1 MTSQSAS
8 MGARAIGERPFPDL
22 PEGTDTLPQID
33 HILVLMMEN
42 HTYDNWL
49 GMLGRGPGQQ
59 PRGDGF
65 TIGPDGQPTATN
77 PTPDGQTQHAFHMP
91 TTCQLVGKP
100 TQEWT
105 QSHIQFDG
113 GSNNGFVKS
122 ESGPVAMGYWTGE
135 NLPWSYSLA
144 TIFPLA
150 DRWFSSVLGQTFPNR
165 RYLLAATSVGM
176 VDDILPEV
184 IVPPPNGTIYDLLD
198 AHQISWRNY
207 YSTFPATSY
216 LYLGDA
222 IRNLP
227 SVVPV
232 DQFFTDAKSDSLPAF
247 AIIDPDW
254 DTNSGEDP
262 QNIVH
267 AEVFAASVVQ
277 AVMDSPAWPRT
288 LLVWTF
294 DEGGGY
300 YDHVP
305 PPAAVAPSTIGPDW
319 PAPAYT
325 GFAQY
330 GFRVPAVVV
339 SPWSRPDH
347 VTSVVHDHTSIL
359 AMVER
364 KWNLPALT
372 HRDAAASDLSDF
384 LDLNQAAFA
393 TPPTLAA
400 PLAGPAQLACEQT
413 GPGQIPPPGSV
424 TPASQPGQPREP
436 GLISEVVSRIRGW
449 AGRLAG
455 LARRR

>member
-1 MTSQSAS
+1 MTSQAAN
-8 MGARAIGERPFPDL
+8 MGARAVGERPFPDL
-22 PEGTDTLPQID
+22 PEGTDTLPQIA

-65 TIGPDGQPTATN
+65 TIGPNGQPTASN
-77 PTPDGQTQHAFHMP
+77 PTPDGQIQHAFPMP
-91 TTCQLVGKP
+91 TTCQLTGKP

-113 GSNNGFVKS
+113 GRNDGFVKS
-122 ESGPVAMGYWTGE
+122 GSGPVAMGYWTGAD
-135 NLPWSYSLA
+135 LPWSYSLA
-144 TIFPLA
+144 TTFPLG
-150 DRWFSSVLGQTFPNR
+150 DHWFAPVLGQTYPNR

-176 VDDILPEV
+176 VDDILPEL

-207 YSTFPATSY
+207 YSSFPATSY

-222 IRNLP
+222 IRNH
-227 SVVPV
+227 SGVVPV
-232 DQFFTDAKSDSLPAF
+232 GQFFTDAKSDSLPSF
-247 AIIDPDW
+247 AIIDPNW
-254 DTNSGEDP
+254 DANSGEDP
-262 QNIVH
+262 QNVVH

-305 PPAAVAPSTIGPDW
+305 PPAAVAPDDTGPDW

-339 SPWSRPDH
+339 SPWSRRDY
-347 VTSVVHDHTSIL
+347 VTNVVHDHTSIL

-372 HRDAAASDLSDF
+372 HRDAAAKDLLDF

-393 TPPTLAA
+393 NPPTLAT

-424 TPASQPGQPREP
+424 TPG
-436 GLISEVVSRIRGW
+436 
-449 AGRLAG
+449 
-455 LARRR
+455 

>member
-1 MTSQSAS
+1 MTSGAAS
-8 MGARAIGERPFPDL
+8 PGARTVGERPFPNR
-22 PEGTDTLPQID
+22 PAGTDTLPQID

-49 GMLGRGPGQQ
+49 GMLGRGPGQH

-65 TIGPDGQPTATN
+65 TIGPDGRPTAAN
-77 PTPDGQTQHAFHMP
+77 PTPDGQVQHAFRMP
-91 TTCQLVGKP
+91 TTCQPAGKP

-113 GSNNGFVKS
+113 GRNDGFVKS
-122 ESGPVAMGYWTGE
+122 GSGPVAMGYWTGE
-135 NLPWSYSLA
+135 DLPWSYSLA

-150 DRWFSSVLGQTFPNR
+150 DRWFAPVLGQTYPNR
-165 RYLLAATSVGM
+165 RYALAATSAGM
-176 VDDILPEV
+176 VDDVLPEL
-184 IVPPPNGTIYDLLD
+184 IVPPPNGTIFDQLD
-198 AHQISWRNY
+198 AHQIPWRNY
-207 YSTFPATSY
+207 NSNFPASSY

-222 IRNLP
+222 VRNY
-227 SVVPV
+227 SSIVSI
-232 DQFFTDAKSDSLPAF
+232 DQFFADAKSGSLPGF
-247 AIIDPDW
+247 AVIDPNW
-254 DTNSGEDP
+254 GSNSGEDP

-305 PPAAVAPSTIGPDW
+305 PPAAVAPDDTGPYW

-339 SPWSRPDH
+339 SPWSRPGH

-372 HRDAAASDLSDF
+372 HRDAAAADLSDF
-384 LDLNQAAFA
+384 LDLSQQAFA
-393 TPPTLAA
+393 QPPALAQ
-400 PLAGPAQLACEQT
+400 PLAGPAQLACEKT
-413 GPGQIPPPGSV
+413 GPGQIPPPGSL
-424 TPASQPGQPREP
+424 T
-436 GLISEVVSRIRGW
+436 
-449 AGRLAG
+449 
-455 LARRR
+455 

>member
-1 MTSQSAS
+1 VTSETA
-8 MGARAIGERPFPDL
+8 GTRARAVGERPFPDR
-22 PEGTDTLPQID
+22 PEGADTLPQID
-33 HILVLMMEN
+33 HIVVLMMEN

-49 GMLGRGPGQQ
+49 GMLGRGRGQL

-65 TIGPDGQPTATN
+65 TIGGDGQPTETN
-77 PTPDGQTQHAFHMP
+77 PTPDGRTQHAFHMP
-91 TTCQLVGKP
+91 TTCQLAGKP

-105 QSHIQFDG
+105 QSHIQFNG
-113 GSNNGFVKS
+113 GRNDGFVKS
-122 ESGPVAMGYWTGE
+122 GSGPVAMGYWDEG

-144 TIFPLA
+144 SLFPVG
-150 DRWFSSVLGQTFPNR
+150 DQWFSSVLGQTFPNR
-165 RYLLAATSVGM
+165 RYLLAATSDGM

-184 IVPPPNGTIYDLLD
+184 IVGPPNGTIYDHLD
-198 AHQISWRNY
+198 AHQIPWRNY

-222 IRNLP
+222 IRNHS

-232 DQFFTDAKSDSLPAF
+232 DQFFADAKSGSLPGF
-247 AIIDPDW
+247 AIVDPNW
-254 DTNSGEDP
+254 LSNSGEDP

-305 PPAAVAPSTIGPDW
+305 PPAAAAPDDRGPDW

-339 SPWSRPDH
+339 SPWSRPGH
-347 VTSVVHDHTSIL
+347 VSSVRHDHTSIL

-372 HRDAAASDLSDF
+372 RRDAAANDLSDF
-384 LDLNQAAFA
+384 LDLSQPAFA
-393 TPPTLAA
+393 KPPTLAK
-400 PLAGPAQLACEQT
+400 PLAGPAELACERT
-413 GPGQIPPPGSV
+413 GAGQIPPTGSV
-424 TPASQPGQPREP
+424 TG
-436 GLISEVVSRIRGW
+436 
-449 AGRLAG
+449 
-455 LARRR
+455 

>member
-1 MTSQSAS
+1 MTPETA
-8 MGARAIGERPFPDL
+8 GPRTRAVGERPFPGR
-22 PEGTDTLPQID
+22 PEGADTLPQID

-42 HTYDNWL
+42 HSYDNWL
-49 GMLGRGPGQQ
+49 GMLGRGEGQQ

-65 TIGPDGQPTATN
+65 TIGANGRPTASNPTADGQI
-77 PTPDGQTQHAFHMP
+77 QHAFHMP
-91 TTCQLVGKP
+91 TTCQLTGKP
-100 TQEWT
+100 SQEWT
-105 QSHIQFDG
+105 QSHVQFDDG
-113 GSNNGFVKS
+113 RNDGFVKS
-122 ESGPVAMGYWTGE
+122 DSGPVAMGYWTGE
-135 NLPWSYSLA
+135 DLPWSYSLA
-144 TIFPLA
+144 STFPVG
-150 DRWFSSVLGQTFPNR
+150 DRWFCSVLGQTYPNR
-165 RYLLAATSVGM
+165 RYLLAATSRGM
-176 VDDILPEV
+176 VDDVLPEV
-184 IVPPPNGTIYDLLD
+184 IVPPSNGTIFDHLD
-198 AHQISWRNY
+198 AHKISWRNY

-222 IRNLP
+222 IRNHS

-232 DQFFTDAKSDSLPAF
+232 DQFFADATAGNLPGF
-247 AIIDPDW
+247 AIIDPGW
-254 DTNSGEDP
+254 LTSSGENP

-305 PPAAVAPSTIGPDW
+305 PPAAVAPDSTGPDW
-319 PAPAYT
+319 PAPAYH

-372 HRDAAASDLSDF
+372 HRDATASDLSDF
-384 LDLNQAAFA
+384 LDLSHAAFA
-393 TPPTLAA
+393 TPPTLAR
-400 PLAGPAQLACEQT
+400 PLAGPAQVACET
-413 GPGQIPPPGSV
+413 SGPGHIPPAGSV
-424 TPASQPGQPREP
+424 TPG
-436 GLISEVVSRIRGW
+436 
-449 AGRLAG
+449 
-455 LARRR
+455 

>member
-1 MTSQSAS
+1 MTSQAA
-8 MGARAIGERPFPDL
+8 GTGPRAVGERPFPDRR
-22 PEGTDTLPQID
+22 EGTDSLPQID

-49 GMLGRGPGQQ
+49 GMLGRGPGQH

-65 TIGPDGQPTATN
+65 TIGPDGRPTAAN
-77 PTPDGQTQHAFHMP
+77 PTPDGKVQHAFRMP
-91 TTCQLVGKP
+91 TTCQLSGKP
-100 TQEWT
+100 NQEWT

-113 GSNNGFVKS
+113 GRNDGFVKS
-122 ESGPVAMGYWTGE
+122 GSGPVAMGYWTGE
-135 NLPWSYSLA
+135 DLPWSYSLA

-150 DRWFSSVLGQTFPNR
+150 DRWFAPALGQTYPNR
-165 RYLLAATSVGM
+165 RYLLAATSAGM
-176 VDDILPEV
+176 VDDIYPEV
-184 IVPPPNGTIYDLLD
+184 IGPPPNGTIFDLLD
-198 AHQISWRNY
+198 AHQIPWRNY

-216 LYLGDA
+216 LYFGDA
-222 IRNLP
+222 IRNHDN
-227 SVVPV
+227 VVPV
-232 DQFFTDAKSDSLPAF
+232 AQFFADAKADSLPGF
-247 AIIDPDW
+247 AIIDPNW
-254 DTNSGEDP
+254 GSNSGEDP

-305 PPAAVAPSTIGPDW
+305 PPAAVVPDGIGPDW
-319 PAPAYT
+319 PATAYT

-339 SPWSRPDH
+339 SPWSRANH

-359 AMVER
+359 AMAER

-372 HRDAAASDLSDF
+372 HRDAAAHDLSDF
-384 LDLNQAAFA
+384 LDLNQPAFA
-393 TPPTLAA
+393 EPPTLAT
-400 PLAGPAQLACEQT
+400 PPAGPAQLACEKA
-413 GPGQIPPPGSV
+413 GPGQIPPAGSV
-424 TPASQPGQPREP
+424 TPG
-436 GLISEVVSRIRGW
+436 
-449 AGRLAG
+449 
-455 LARRR
+455 

>member
-1 MTSQSAS
+1 MTSQ
-8 MGARAIGERPFPDL
+8 ARRPRTRAVGERPFPNR
-22 PEGTDTLPQID
+22 PEGADTLPQID

-49 GMLGRGPGQQ
+49 GMLGRGRGQR

-65 TIGPDGQPTATN
+65 TIGPDGRPTASN
-77 PTPDGQTQHAFHMP
+77 PTSDGKIQHAFAMP
-91 TTCQLVGKP
+91 TTCQLTGQP

-105 QSHIQFDG
+105 QSHDQFADG
-113 GSNNGFVKS
+113 RNDGFVKS
-122 ESGPVAMGYWTGE
+122 DSGPVAMGYWSDAD
-135 NLPWSYSLA
+135 LPWSYSLA
-144 TIFPLA
+144 TTFPVG
-150 DRWFSSVLGQTFPNR
+150 DRWFSSVLGQTYPNR
-165 RYLLAATSVGM
+165 RYLLAATSAGM
-176 VDDILPEV
+176 VDDVLPEV
-184 IVPPPNGTIYDLLD
+184 ILPAPNGTIYDLLD
-198 AHQISWRNY
+198 AHQIPWRNY
-207 YSTFPATSY
+207 HSTFPPTSY

-222 IRNLP
+222 VRNHH
-227 SVVPV
+227 SIFPV
-232 DQFFTDAKSDSLPAF
+232 DQFFADAKSGGLPGF

-254 DTNSGEDP
+254 LTNSGENP

-267 AEVFAASVVQ
+267 AEQFAASVVQ
-277 AVMDSPAWPRT
+277 AVMESPAWPRT

-305 PPAAVAPSTIGPDW
+305 PPAAVPPDNTGPDW

-339 SPWSRPDH
+339 SPWSRPDY

-372 HRDAAASDLSDF
+372 RRDAAASDLSDF
-384 LDLNQAAFA
+384 LDLSHATFA
-393 TPPTLAA
+393 TPPTLAT
-400 PLAGPAQLACEQT
+400 PLAGPAQLACEKT

-424 TPASQPGQPREP
+424 TPG
-436 GLISEVVSRIRGW
+436 
-449 AGRLAG
+449 
-455 LARRR
+455 

>member
-1 MTSQSAS
+1 MTSEAA
-8 MGARAIGERPFPDL
+8 GARARAPGERPFPDR

-49 GMLGRGPGQQ
+49 GMLGRGLGQH

-65 TIGPDGQPTATN
+65 TLGAGGVPTATN
-77 PTPDGQTQHAFHMP
+77 PTSDGEVQHAFAMP
-91 TTCQLVGKP
+91 TTCQLIGKP

-105 QSHIQFDG
+105 QSHIQFDDG
-113 GSNNGFVKS
+113 RNNGFVKS
-122 ESGPVAMGYWTGE
+122 GSGPVAMGYWTAAD
-135 NLPWSYSLA
+135 LPWSYSLA
-144 TIFPLA
+144 GTFPVG
-150 DRWFSSVLGQTFPNR
+150 DRWFAPVLGQTYPNR
-165 RYLLAATSVGM
+165 RYLLAATSAGM
-176 VDDILPEV
+176 VDDVVPEV
-184 IVPPPNGTIYDLLD
+184 IVPPAHGTIFDLLD
-198 AHQISWRNY
+198 AHQIPWRNY
-207 YSTFPATSY
+207 YSVFPATSY

-222 IRNLP
+222 IRGHR

-232 DQFFTDAKSDSLPAF
+232 DQFFADAKSGDLPGF
-247 AIIDPDW
+247 AIIDPEWVTD
-254 DTNSGEDP
+254 SGENP

-277 AVMDSPAWPRT
+277 AVMESPAWPRT

-305 PPAAVAPSTIGPDW
+305 PPAAVAPDDTGPDW

-339 SPWSRPDH
+339 SPWSRREH

-372 HRDAAASDLSDF
+372 RRDGAASDLSDF
-384 LDLNQAAFA
+384 LDLNEAAFHE
-393 TPPTLAA
+393 PPTLAK
-400 PLAGPAQLACEQT
+400 PLAGVRQLACEVT
-413 GPGQIPPPGSV
+413 GPGEIPPPGSV
-424 TPASQPGQPREP
+424 TQG
-436 GLISEVVSRIRGW
+436 
-449 AGRLAG
+449 
-455 LARRR
+455 